1 MMTPARIVIII
12 LSVLAL
18 ATAGVSSCQ
27 TKRAQEAARLA
38 RSEAETLRERV
49 EVLEREN
56 REIRE
61 IMARANEVIARAT
74 KAVQEAA
81 ASHVER
87 SKKIET
93 VDPDWLMCPLPDELH
108 DMFRDGQD

>member
-1 MMTPARIVIII
+1 MTPARIIIVI
-12 LSVLAL
+12 LSVIAL
-18 ATAGVSSCQ
+18 VVAGVSSCQ
-27 TKRAQEAARLA
+27 IKRAQEAAEIA
-38 RSEAETLRERV
+38 RSEAETLQARV
-49 EVLEREN
+49 EALEREN

-61 IMARANEVIARAT
+61 IMARANEAITRAT

-81 ASHVER
+81 AAHAER